1 MILGIMR
8 NVKGPLSRC
17 VSAPLSPHSL
27 LALWCASLSRIC
39 FLILIA
45 VRVLE
50 QLCP

>member
-1 MILGIMR
+1 MSLGIMR
-8 NVKGPLSRC
+8 NVKGPFSRR

-27 LALWCASLSRIC
+27 LALWCVFLSRIY
-39 FLILIA
+39 FLIA